1 MLRVLRRRVHA
12 GPSLASSGGPLGW
25 GLLGGVF
32 LGLLTMVRKNKKQ
45 SGKNLEK
52 IWKKK
57 TGKNMEKIWKKSGKQ
72 EMFDMCFLGVFLGAP
87 GGPPAASLGGPRGHG
102 REEGGETAAIS

>member
-1 MLRVLRRRVHA
+1 MLRVHA

-32 LGLLTMVRKNKKQ
+32 LGLLTMGRKSNEQ
-45 SGKNLEK
+45 SGKKLENN
-52 IWKKK
+52 WKK
-57 TGKNMEKIWKKSGKQ
+57 TGNKTGKTSGKQ